1 MTLLPRSLL
10 WRTILVVGTTVV
22 VGQFLWLE
30 IVDYYQSRQG
40 AQIAILQTVSM
51 VEIQQHALE
60 VMPEAARP
68 GYMRRLEQ
76 QRRIHFEPVVPG
88 VLPGEEPEGPVIKAI
103 AEQLRTSLGPQV
115 EVRIESPDPH
125 VAAGHATATD
135 PGPEPGSST
144 AALPGAA
151 PVSGP
156 NHEPVAGLSAAPTP
170 TPAPEPGLGA
180 NPGAPAGPGPALGPG
195 AVSGR
200 AALDAML
207 PPPPGRRIWIKLPIG
222 QQQVWM
228 VIHQRRPP
236 PPQSWIWLEW
246 GMMVMVLAIGASVF
260 VILRIRAPLRELSQ
274 AARQIGRGE
283 EPAPIGGR
291 GPAEID
297 ELQKSFTQMR
307 TDLKRIENDR
317 ALVLAGISHDL
328 RTPLARM
335 RLSAEMLT
343 TDPTAREGMVSD
355 IEEMDAI
362 INQFLD
368 FARDVSGE
376 APAATSVNAVA
387 TAVAEHYARLHHPVN
402 LNLMPVPDIQLRP
415 VGMRRLVT
423 NLVDNALRYGD
434 NVEVETRMQGKDI
447 VLEIKDRGPGIP
459 ETDLERVKMPF
470 TRLESSRGG
479 GVGAGAGLGLAI
491 ADRVVRLHGGILELV
506 RREGG
511 GLIARVRLPVLNT

>member
-10 WRTILVVGTTVV
+10 WRTILVVGSTVV

-30 IVDYYQSRQG
+30 IVDYYQNRQG
-40 AQIAILQTVSM
+40 TQIAILQTVSM

-68 GYMRRLEQ
+68 SYMRRLEQ
-76 QRRIHFEPVVPG
+76 QRHIHFESVVPG
-88 VLPGEEPEGPVIKAI
+88 VLPGQEPEGPVAKAI
-103 AEQLRTSLGPQV
+103 AEQLRASLGPQV
-115 EVRIESPDPH
+115 EVRVESPDPH
-125 VAAGHATATD
+125 LVAGHPTAND
-135 PGPEPGSST
+135 PGAEIGPGPYRGSGPGPEPG
-144 AALPGAA
+144 A
-151 PVSGP
+151 V
-156 NHEPVAGLSAAPTP
+156 
-170 TPAPEPGLGA
+170 PAPPDANASPTLG
-180 NPGAPAGPGPALGPG
+180 PGPG
-195 AVSGR
+195 AVAGR

-207 PPPPGRRIWIKLPIG
+207 PPLGRRIWIKLPIG

-260 VILRIRAPLRELSQ
+260 VILRIRAPLRELSR

-283 EPAPIGGR
+283 EPPPIAGQ

-297 ELQKSFTQMR
+297 ELQKSFVQMQA
-307 TDLKRIENDR
+307 DLKRIENDR

-335 RLSAEMLT
+335 RLTAEMLS
-343 TDPTAREGMVSD
+343 TDPTARDGMVSD

-376 APAATSVNAVA
+376 APVSTSINSVVA
-387 TAVAEHYARLHHPVN
+387 AVAEHYSRLNHPVR
-402 LNLMPVPDIQLRP
+402 LNLATVPDIAMRP
-415 VGMRRLVT
+415 IGMRRLVT
-423 NLVDNALRYGD
+423 NLLDNALRYGD
-434 NVEVETRMQGKDI
+434 NVEVETRLAGKDI

-459 ETDLERVKMPF
+459 KNDLERVKVPF
-470 TRLESSRGG
+470 TRLDSSRGG
-479 GVGAGAGLGLAI
+479 GAGAGLGLAI

-506 RREGG
+506 AREGG
-511 GLIARVRLPVLNT
+511 GLVARTILPVANT